1 MILTKTN
8 RFGFI
13 AMILIIMSS
22 FNAFA
27 VLEAVCVLAGETQPQ
42 GGNTTVDIYIDT
54 WVTFHWQDNENL
66 DIREVQFTYEDPNVA
81 NDDNLFMSADHHEDP
96 YQESHNHKSWY
107 VPSNLN
113 GKFIYVTISDYYNS
127 GNKYTF
133 ACQVGT
139 SKTQSNFVLEAPKVT
154 CFPNP
159 VVNSLNIKAG
169 NETLNSIELYD
180 LKGNMILHR
189 KINQSY
195 EENIDVSALP
205 TGNYVAIVNE
215 EKQFKIIKK

>member
-1 MILTKTN
+1 MI
-8 RFGFI
+8 
-13 AMILIIMSS
+13 SS

-27 VLEAVCVLAGETQPQ
+27 VLEAVCVLAGEAPQ
-42 GGNTTVDIYIDT
+42 ENASTIDLYVDS
-54 WVTFHWQDNENL
+54 WVTFYWEDNNNS
-66 DIREVQFTYEDPNVA
+66 DIREVKFTYEDPNVA
-81 NDDNLFMSADHHEDP
+81 GENLFMLANHDEDSS
-96 YQESHNHKSWY
+96 QNHKSWC
-107 VPSNLN
+107 VPSDLN
-113 GKFIYVTISDYYNS
+113 GKFIYITISDYYNP

-133 ACQVGT
+133 ACQVGN
-139 SKTQSNFVLEAPKVT
+139 SKTQSNFVFEAPKVT

-195 EENIDVSALP
+195 EENIDVSTLP
-205 TGNYVAIVNE
+205 TGNYVAIINE
-215 EKQFKIIKK
+215 EQQFKIVKK